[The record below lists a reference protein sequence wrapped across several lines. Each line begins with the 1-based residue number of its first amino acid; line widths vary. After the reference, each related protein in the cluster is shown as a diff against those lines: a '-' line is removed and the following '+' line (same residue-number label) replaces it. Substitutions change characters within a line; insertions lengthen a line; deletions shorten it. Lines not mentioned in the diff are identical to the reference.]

1 MAVTVNTI
9 QLVYNTSLMPTAQ
22 HHDMFKSQHRP
33 SLIITTIQLIMYLHT
48 IQLFIVID
56 AQLTSPVEAVCP
68 GNRVIFT
75 CQQAGSL
82 SRWMIYLP
90 SIILQSAAQSSQND
104 GSTLTFD
111 NDPGFHFELHVVS
124 NSSNSI
130 ASELQVTAVSEL
142 NGVIVECGGLSGTFM
157 SAIQVASVGEL
168 ISIIII

>member
-1 MAVTVNTI
+1 
-9 QLVYNTSLMPTAQ
+9 MPTAQ

-33 SLIITTIQLIMYLHT
+33 SEIITAIQLIMYLHT

-90 SIILQSAAQSSQND
+90 SIILQSTARSSQN

-130 ASELQVTAVSEL
+130 TVSEL
-142 NGVIVECGGLSGTFM
+142 
-157 SAIQVASVGEL
+157 
-168 ISIIII
+168 